1 MPAGPPYLQT
11 SIHSMASRILS
22 LLTLALFASCSVVLD
37 SQYGLRFEPIPQ
49 RAEPRTES
57 TTAANSAPSFAAETP
72 SGPEHV
78 LNSAAGPIETPFAAA
93 PDVAL
98 APAASE
104 GTWTEFAAPSFVE
117 PATEAI
123 TQFEVAQD
131 FAEDEAWP
139 RKKPERSMTWAW
151 VLWAIPVVLVLA
163 AAGGLLLNF
172 GAHWYYLGNRRKGI
186 MRTIVWALTLVV
198 TSMVYFFAAVLSLD
212 LVAALLAIFLLI
224 PLAVIQIVTMVTD
237 FFALQKIAAKRAR
250 RANRGN
256 RSNRKQT
263 IT

>member
-11 SIHSMASRILS
+11 SIHTMASRILP
-22 LLTLALFASCSVVLD
+22 LLTAALLASCSVVLD

-57 TTAANSAPSFAAETP
+57 TTAATPSPDYAVEVPGLPYTNPTVAVEFAADMLAVDPTTEAVAQ
-72 SGPEHV
+72 PE
-78 LNSAAGPIETPFAAA
+78 
-93 PDVAL
+93 
-98 APAASE
+98 
-104 GTWTEFAAPSFVE
+104 WTEFAVQRIME
-117 PATEAI
+117 PAAEAGVQMDLP
-123 TQFEVAQD
+123 TKEAN
-131 FAEDEAWP
+131 DEAWP

-151 VLWAIPVVLVLA
+151 VLWAIPAVLTLV

-172 GAHWYYLGNRRKGI
+172 GAHWYYLGNRRKG
-186 MRTIVWALTLVV
+186 MARTIVWALTLVV
-198 TSMVYFFAAVLSLD
+198 TTMVYFFAGVLSLN
-212 LVAALLAIFLLI
+212 LAAALLAIFLLI
-224 PLAVIQIVTMVTD
+224 PLAVIQIITMVTD

-256 RSNRKQT
+256 GSNRKQT